1 MFKLSVKF
9 RICRDYID
17 RYLSY
22 PTVLQIFLADPWS
35 FRIVKSNYSTALILE
50 DDADW
55 DVAIRQQT
63 PAIADAI
70 RTLSNGAV
78 GPWGFNW
85 DLIALG
91 HCGGGAIPDDKY
103 LVIKDNTTGP
113 AGDFKTYW
121 GPEKELKD
129 NMRFVHGTHGSVC
142 AFGYA
147 VTRHG
152 AQKLIDHLS
161 GSGVPL
167 DLDYAS
173 FCSSGLDCYAVTPEI
188 IHHQRWTGHRVTS
201 SGKGHGALEE
211 GENVQKFTI
220 NIVHS
225 ARCNSEPEVA
235 KARAANHNQNLIKC
249 HPTGWAKDKYAEKR

>member
-1 MFKLSVKF
+1 MCLSEN
-9 RICRDYID
+9 
-17 RYLSY
+17 LSRKWY
-22 PTVLQIFLADPWS
+22 AYTWFS
-35 FRIVKSNYSTALILE
+35 RIVNNNYSTALILE

-55 DVAIRQQT
+55 DVAIRQQA

-70 RTLSNGAV
+70 RTLSNGVV

-91 HCGGGAIPDDKY
+91 HCGGGAVPDDKY
-103 LVIKDNTTGP
+103 LVINDNTTGP
-113 AGDFKTYW
+113 AAEFRTLWPPD
-121 GPEKELKD
+121 KELKD
-129 NMRFVHGTHGSVC
+129 HTRFVHGTRGAVC

-147 VTRHG
+147 VSRHG
-152 AQKLIDHLS
+152 AVKLRDHVS
-161 GSGVPL
+161 GSGAPL

-211 GENVQKFTI
+211 GETEQKFTI

-225 ARCNSEPEVA
+225 ARCNSEPEVV
-235 KARAANHNQNLIKC
+235 KARASGRQKNLVQC
-249 HPTGWAKDKYAEKR
+249 HPTGFSKDKYFEKK

>member
-1 MFKLSVKF
+1 MLTLV
-9 RICRDYID
+9 Y
-17 RYLSY
+17 
-22 PTVLQIFLADPWS
+22 
-35 FRIVKSNYSTALILE
+35 FRIVRSNYSTALILE

-55 DVAIRQQT
+55 DVAIRQQA

-70 RTLSNGAV
+70 RTLTYGSV

-91 HCGGGAIPDDKY
+91 HCGGGKVDDSKF

-113 AGDFKTYW
+113 AADFRTLW

-129 NMRFVHGTHGSVC
+129 HTRFVHGTHGAVC

-173 FCSSGLDCYAVTPEI
+173 FCSSGLACYAVTPEI

-201 SGKGHGALEE
+201 SGKGHGALEP

-220 NIVHS
+220 NIEHS

-235 KARAANHNQNLIKC
+235 KARAEGRQKNLIKC
-249 HPTGWAKDKYAEKR
+249 HPTGYAKDKFYERR

>member
-1 MFKLSVKF
+1 M
-9 RICRDYID
+9 
-17 RYLSY
+17 
-22 PTVLQIFLADPWS
+22 
-35 FRIVKSNYSTALILE
+35 KSGYSTALILE

-63 PAIADAI
+63 PAIANAI
-70 RTLSNGAV
+70 RTLTNGAV

-91 HCGGGAIPDDKY
+91 HCGGGAVSDDNY
-103 LVIKDNTTGP
+103 LIISDNTTGP
-113 AGDFKTYW
+113 AADFRTLW
-121 GPEKELKD
+121 GPEKDLKD
-129 NMRFVHGTHGSVC
+129 HTRFVHGTHGAVC

-152 AQKLIDHLS
+152 AQKLIDHVS

-173 FCSSGLDCYAVTPEI
+173 FCSSGLNCYAVTPEI

-211 GENVQKFTI
+211 GETSQKFTI
-220 NIVHS
+220 NIEHS

-235 KARAANHNQNLIKC
+235 KARAASRQKSLIKC
-249 HPTGWAKDKYAEKR
+249 HPTGFAKDKYYEKK